1 MITQTKLLI
10 EEQLNASVEIKK
22 MGQLY
27 GSSKNLAI
35 AEILDPDAPSV
46 MCVSQLRFSS
56 ICSERYPFFF

>member
-10 EEQLNASVEIKK
+10 EEQLNASVAIKK

-35 AEILDPDAPSV
+35 AEILDADVP
-46 MCVSQLRFSS
+46 
-56 ICSERYPFFF
+56 